1 MSNESTNH
9 LEENVTYDDKRNRL
23 IDIIKKDQNN
33 NYGSYAALIGI
44 VLTISGII
52 VKGTS
57 TVVIA
62 GYNNYFSINSSY
74 NHISETN
81 VFSNLF
87 GICNNKSKKFVE
99 IDTKYNFYFCFVFDI
114 IVYICLYNA

>member
-9 LEENVTYDDKRNRL
+9 SEENVTYDDKRNRL

-52 VKGTS
+52 
-57 TVVIA
+57 
-62 GYNNYFSINSSY
+62 
-74 NHISETN
+74 
-81 VFSNLF
+81 L
-87 GICNNKSKKFVE
+87 
-99 IDTKYNFYFCFVFDI
+99 
-114 IVYICLYNA
+114 